1 MSTIKA
7 KQFHLIED
15 MDIAALALAAVER
28 IEGFVAGVMTMV
40 KTWVRRSQDRRALA
54 IMSARMMDDIGLTRA
69 DIEREAAKFF
79 WQK

>member
-7 KQFHLIED
+7 KQFHFFED

-28 IEGFVAGVMTMV
+28 VELFTNQVTIVAR
-40 KTWVRRSQDRRALA
+40 TWLRRSNDRRQLAL
-54 IMSARMMDDIGLTRA
+54 MNEHMLNDIGLTRI
-69 DIEREAAKFF
+69 DLENEVDKYF

>member
-15 MDIAALALAAVER
+15 MDIAALTLAAIER
-28 IEGFVAGVMTMV
+28 VEGFAVQVMTILQ
-40 KTWVRRSQDRRALA
+40 TWVRRSNDRRQLA
-54 IMSARMMDDIGLTRA
+54 QMNEHMLNDIGLTRIHLQ
-69 DIEREAAKFF
+69 DEVSKYF

>member
-7 KQFHLIED
+7 KQFHFLED

-28 IEGFVAGVMTMV
+28 VEVVTNQMTNIAR
-40 KTWVRRSQDRRALA
+40 TWIRRSNDRRQLA
-54 IMSARMMDDIGLTRA
+54 VMNVHMLNDIGLTRI
-69 DIEREAAKFF
+69 DLENEVDKYF